1 MLICGLP
8 GSGKST
14 LAERLAPR
22 LGAER
27 FSSDQLRAELGLR
40 GDYGDAA
47 IDTVYR
53 ELVARATRASA
64 AGRRVVL
71 DATFSS
77 ARHRE
82 AALSGAERV
91 GARSSV
97 VEVTADEATTLKRV
111 DRQRRFSEAREGAY
125 RLLRGRF
132 DPITQ
137 PHLTLDSSTKG
148 VETLVEAVV
157 AYLA

>member
-22 LGAER
+22 LGADR
-27 FSSDQLRAELGLR
+27 FSSDRLRTELGLR

-53 ELVARATRASA
+53 ELVSRATRASA
-64 AGRRVVL
+64 AGRPVVL

-77 ARHRE
+77 VRHRE
-82 AALSGAERV
+82 AALTAAERV

-97 VEVTADEATTLKRV
+97 VEVTADEATTLERV
-111 DRQRRFSEAREGAY
+111 GRRRRFSEAREGVY
-125 RLLRGRF
+125 RLLQGRF
-132 DPITQ
+132 DPISQ
-137 PHLTLDSSTKG
+137 PHPTLDSSTEG
-148 VETLVEAVV
+148 VATLVAAVE